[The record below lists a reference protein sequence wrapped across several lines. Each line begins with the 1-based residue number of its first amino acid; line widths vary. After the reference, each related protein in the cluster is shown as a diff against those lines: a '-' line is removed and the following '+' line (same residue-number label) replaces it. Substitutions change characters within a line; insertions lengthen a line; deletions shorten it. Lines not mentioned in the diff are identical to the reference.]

1 MNRLAIFQSVGPAE
15 LLIVLAVL
23 LLVFGASRI
32 PKLARSLGKSAKEF
46 KKGLNEDSDDQ
57 EPEEENAPSDKP

>member
-46 KKGLNEDSDDQ
+46 KKGLNEDSNDQ

>member
-46 KKGLNEDSDDQ
+46 KKGLSEDSDDQ